1 MSSCRFRT
9 VLRTRVLQANGSHR
23 IMDKSLVGEPKKD
36 YNHANINDD
45 FARKIVFETSSSEG
59 DDGRSLSH
67 LKNYCF

>member
-36 YNHANINDD
+36 YNHATLLMILEGKLYLRLVLLK
-45 FARKIVFETSSSEG
+45 AMMEEVF
-59 DDGRSLSH
+59 H
-67 LKNYCF
+67 I